1 MNKIDFFLST
11 YTGLLLEIQQASKRY
26 VGGNR
31 IEKLTNIKS
40 NAKDKEMRLKELL
53 ANSYIKLIK

>member
-1 MNKIDFFLST
+1 LIFFLST
-11 YTGLLLEIQQASKRY
+11 YTDLLLEIQQASKRY

-53 ANSYIKLIK
+53 AKQV

>member
-1 MNKIDFFLST
+1 M
-11 YTGLLLEIQQASKRY
+11 
-26 VGGNR
+26 GGNR

-53 ANSYIKLIK
+53 AKQLYKINKIKNKKIIPSSIKYFAKLDTVSFK